1 MDIINSEKRKC
12 SSRNDPFL
20 FFFIQCM
27 HCSFRHSLKSWNQ
40 WC

>member
-1 MDIINSEKRKC
+1 MIH
-12 SSRNDPFL
+12 FF